1 MHANVVLHYDQ
12 PLTNDKIQLK
22 ISYKMKINFTRQ
34 ILILIC
40 ITCSYSGLNAQVWS
54 KSFTAGG
61 YDSNNKLL
69 GGSEVLQLVDHKS
82 ILFASVGYWQD
93 ANNIWYGGSNSSIG
107 WGQIN
112 RLDNPSANWQEDL
125 FLGSS
130 FLRPEILKQIIFTKD
145 QFGNSLSSPDTVL
158 ICAGYSPNYI
168 TSQVIVKSFVRND
181 VNGTWGESQI
191 VQGSFPA
198 GENYSIRDIEIYI
211 DQQTGFEYVF
221 ATVGTQGIYKG
232 KYNPAAPGKINWI
245 STAEF
250 GPLSIRPL
258 GIEVANGALHF
269 SSGSKLYRRI
279 DGVSPNYVID
289 HDFSDLGATI
299 NSAVGGIRGLTT
311 IDNPS
316 GVDDAF
322 LMMWCPNGQSQGT
335 IYRLEPNGSAG
346 FNRIYE
352 AKLSIL
358 IESFLEGSNASYVL
372 GAYNEFYKY
381 IDPISNDTLHL
392 VGFEANI
399 TGGGHPTWNS
409 YYKGGLFAK
418 RNSNGQYSIE
428 EINGTIGTDD
438 TPLVANRCYASS
450 PFSNENALYFGGFDP
465 NSNSSTNMAWV
476 FKKNYQDISI
486 DDITKNVNN
495 FVIYPNPASN
505 QLILESKIL
514 DDHEFSIINLLGKK
528 VAFGRLNSQIET
540 IDISSLPQNVYII
553 KVANEAFK
561 FIKTD

>member
-1 MHANVVLHYDQ
+1 MKCQ
-12 PLTNDKIQLK
+12 KSLTKRI
-22 ISYKMKINFTRQ
+22 I
-34 ILILIC
+34 ILTIAI
-40 ITCSYSGLNAQVWS
+40 CSYSMVDAQSWS

-82 ILFASVGYWQD
+82 TLFASVGYWED
-93 ANNIWYGGSNSSIG
+93 ANNIWYGGFNTSIG

-486 DDITKNVNN
+486 DDITKNENN

>member
-1 MHANVVLHYDQ
+1 
-12 PLTNDKIQLK
+12 
-22 ISYKMKINFTRQ
+22 MKINFIKQ
-34 ILILIC
+34 ILFLMLVTSFC
-40 ITCSYSGLNAQVWS
+40 GELNAQVWS

-69 GGSEVLQLVDHKS
+69 GGSEVLHLIGHKNM
-82 ILFASVGYWQD
+82 LFAAVGYWED
-93 ANNIWYGGSNSSIG
+93 ANNIWYGGSNRNIG

-112 RLDNPSANWQEDL
+112 RLDNPLANWQEDF
-125 FLGSS
+125 FLGASY
-130 FLRPEILKQIIFTKD
+130 LRPEILKQIIFTKD
-145 QFGNSLSSPDTVL
+145 QFGNPLSSPDTVL

-168 TSQVIVKSFVRND
+168 TRQVMVKSFVRND

-211 DQQTGFEYVF
+211 DQQTGLEYVF
-221 ATVGTQGIYKG
+221 ASVGIQGIYKG
-232 KYNPAAPGKINWI
+232 KYNPASPGKIDWI
-245 STAEF
+245 SKAEF

-258 GIEVANGALHF
+258 GIEVANGDLYF

-279 DGVSPNYVID
+279 DGVSPSYVID
-289 HDFSDLGATI
+289 HDFSDLGAII

-316 GVDDAF
+316 GTDEA
-322 LMMWCPNGQSQGT
+322 LLLMWCPNGQSKGT
-335 IYRLEPNGSAG
+335 IYRLEPDGIGG

-352 AKLSIL
+352 AKLAAL
-358 IESFLEGSNASYVL
+358 IESFLVGSNVSYVL

-381 IDPISNDTLHL
+381 IDPVSNDTLHL

-409 YYKGGLFAK
+409 YYKGGMFAK

-428 EINGTIGTDD
+428 EINGTIGTNDIA
-438 TPLVANRCYASS
+438 LVANRCYVSS

-465 NSNSSTNMAWV
+465 NSNTSTNMAWV
-476 FKKNYQDISI
+476 FKRDYQVNAI
-486 DDITKNVNN
+486 DDLTKNENN

-514 DDHEFSIINLLGKK
+514 ENHEFSIINLLGEK

-540 IDISSLPQNVYII
+540 IDISSLPQNIYII
-553 KVANEAFK
+553 DVANEAFK

>member
-1 MHANVVLHYDQ
+1 MKYKKSLSKRIVI
-12 PLTNDKIQLK
+12 LTMAI
-22 ISYKMKINFTRQ
+22 
-34 ILILIC
+34 
-40 ITCSYSGLNAQVWS
+40 CSYSMVDAQSWS

-69 GGSEVLQLVDHKS
+69 GGSEVLQLVDHKNT
-82 ILFASVGYWQD
+82 LFASVGYWED
-93 ANNIWYGGSNSSIG
+93 ANNIWYGGFNTSIG

-232 KYNPAAPGKINWI
+232 KYNPADPGKINWI

-399 TGGGHPTWNS
+399 TGGGHPTWKS